1 MYFIFSI
8 RIAVNY
14 LLLTIKAS
22 IMNISIINIYNKPFA
37 WKKNDKSNIC
47 DVRMH
52 GKHKYS

>member
-14 LLLTIKAS
+14 LLLTIKVL